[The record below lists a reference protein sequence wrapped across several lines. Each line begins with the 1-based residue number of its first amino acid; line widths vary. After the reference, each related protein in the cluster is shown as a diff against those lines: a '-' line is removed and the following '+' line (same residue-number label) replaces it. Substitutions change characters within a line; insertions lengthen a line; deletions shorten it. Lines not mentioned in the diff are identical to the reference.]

1 MVEMWLEGED
11 EVEEMEEEKV
21 GDWWEVERGNHNSV
35 LLWPGY
41 PPTCKTMAFH
51 FCFFGFYFKL
61 SSTWLRREERV
72 ASKCFLPGNFGEE
85 HSSKNPVDDIWL

>member
-1 MVEMWLEGED
+1 MWLEGED

-41 PPTCKTMAFH
+41 PPACKTKTS
-51 FCFFGFYFKL
+51 GL
-61 SSTWLRREERV
+61 RSSDHISQLAKSLTGAWADERYTNCTL
-72 ASKCFLPGNFGEE
+72 AQEK
-85 HSSKNPVDDIWL
+85 